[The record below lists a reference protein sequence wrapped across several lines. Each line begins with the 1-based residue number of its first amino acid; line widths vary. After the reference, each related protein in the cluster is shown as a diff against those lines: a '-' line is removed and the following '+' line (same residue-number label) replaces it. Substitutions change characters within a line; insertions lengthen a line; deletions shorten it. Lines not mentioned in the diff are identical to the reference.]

1 MKIIMKRIFLLILI
15 TSSVLSAIAQSKYY
29 LDNSKSSLIIEGT
42 SSVHDWDMVAGDLKS
57 DIVVQFNDDKIVEIS
72 DATFSC
78 PADKVLSDNSIMN
91 SKTQKALKADDY
103 SVISFNLKSVSG
115 LNVTGSNISGLA
127 AGVVKIAGV
136 SKTIRF
142 NFNGKVN
149 SDRSISINGSV
160 PLKMT
165 DFKIDPPTAM
175 LGALKTGD
183 NVKINYNFLYKNR

>member
-1 MKIIMKRIFLLILI
+1 MKRIFLLILI

-42 SSVHDWDMVAGDLKS
+42 SSVHDWEMEANDLKS
-57 DIVVQFNDDKIVEIS
+57 DMMVRFNGQKIEEIT
-72 DATFSC
+72 DASFSS
-78 PADKVLSDNSIMN
+78 PADQVLSDNSIMN
-91 SKTQKALKADDY
+91 SKTHKALKADDY
-103 SVISFNLKSVSG
+103 SIISFNLRSVSG
-115 LNVTGSNISGLA
+115 LNVNGSNISGQA
-127 AGVVKIAGV
+127 IGVVKIAGV
-136 SKTIRF
+136 SKTIRVS
-142 NFNGKVN
+142 FNGKVN
-149 SDRSISINGSV
+149 GDRSISIQGTV